1 MSHSETPPWREQAPR
16 WVAACEYVPSLHF
29 AVAPVGSVFDAVV
42 RAVVATGAD
51 ALLVVTEW
59 DEFSHLDLDRLKGL
73 MRRPVIVD
81 GRNIFDPKTMRDRG
95 FVYRGVGRS

>member
-1 MSHSETPPWREQAPR
+1 MKQQLSSVQYCDDPY
-16 WVAACEYVPSLHF
+16 AA
-29 AVAPVGSVFDAVV
+29 
-42 RAVVATGAD
+42 ATGAD

-59 DEFSHLDLDRLKGL
+59 DEFRHLDLERVKRL

-81 GRNIFDPKTMRDRG
+81 GRNIYDPKTMRDLG